1 MKTTFLKT
9 VLFVTLVSLLNGC
22 APDLSSNVYTGD
34 SRLNLTLEGQIASV
48 RPVVI
53 KGSEK
58 LSDNVIGI
66 AGGGAMGAAAGAG
79 IGAGTGQGAAIV
91 GVAIAG
97 AVVGALIQDK
107 LSQANGSEYIVKV
120 DISKLKN
127 VYYEGSSAMRNAIS
141 TATTSGLIA
150 VVQSNVPLLQEG
162 QKVYVIFSNS
172 GARITPA
179 L

>member
-1 MKTTFLKT
+1 MKTKILKT
-9 VLFVTLVSLLNGC
+9 VLCITLAGLLNAC
-22 APDLSSNVYTGD
+22 APDLSSNVYTSD
-34 SRLNLTLEGQIASV
+34 SRLNLTLEGQIVSV
-48 RPVVI
+48 RPVII

-79 IGAGTGQGAAIV
+79 IGAGTGQAAGIV

-97 AVVGALIQDK
+97 AAVGAIIQDK
-107 LSQANGSEYIVKV
+107 LSQANGIEYIVKV

-150 VVQSNVPLLQEG
+150 VVQSKDPLLPEG
-162 QKVYVIFSNS
+162 QKVYVIFSNT
-172 GARITPA
+172 GARVTPA

>member
-1 MKTTFLKT
+1 MKTPFLKT
-9 VLFVTLVSLLNGC
+9 VLFITLVSLLNGC
-22 APDLSSNVYTGD
+22 APDLSSHVYTSD
-34 SRLNLTLEGQIASV
+34 SRLNLTLEGQIVSV

-97 AVVGALIQDK
+97 AAVGALIQDK